1 MVRSVVRLYT
11 GRLQMKYTGFFLL
24 GVILAGAVIAATP
37 ATPAQQAMERIAGVY
52 KHRFTSGLIVP
63 GVEETEPYQAEDI
76 IEIVPYDR
84 EHVYVRVHLDFFNG
98 HSCGIYGMARFENGM
113 FVYRDPEPPI
123 IGGPPC
129 VLKVGEENGKLTLT
143 DRPVSGG
150 GRTCEAYCG
159 VRGSLNYENGMD
171 QRRPIRY
178 LERLKASRQYKEAA
192 DIVR

>member
-1 MVRSVVRLYT
+1 
-11 GRLQMKYTGFFLL
+11 MKYTGFLLL
-24 GVILAGAVIAATP
+24 GVILAGAATATAP
-37 ATPAQQAMERIAGVY
+37 ATPAQQAMERITGVY

-63 GVEETEPYQAEDI
+63 DSEEIETYEAENI

-98 HSCGIYGMARFENGM
+98 HSCGIYGMARFEDGM

-129 VLKVGEENGKLTLT
+129 VLTIGENNGKLTLT
-143 DRPVSGG
+143 DRPAVDS

-159 VRGSLNYENGMD
+159 LRGSLNDEIGMD
-171 QRRPIRY
+171 RRRPIRY
-178 LERLKASRQYKEAA
+178 LERLKASRQYTEAA
-192 DIVR
+192 AALRQAVSD

>member
-1 MVRSVVRLYT
+1 
-11 GRLQMKYTGFFLL
+11 MKYTGFFLV

-37 ATPAQQAMERIAGVY
+37 ATPARQAMERLAGVY
-52 KHRFTSGLIVP
+52 KHRFTSGLIIP
-63 GVEETEPYQAEDI
+63 GSEETESYQAENI

-129 VLKVGEENGKLTLT
+129 VLKVGEVAGQLTLT
-143 DRPVSGG
+143 DRPVADS

-159 VRGSLNYENGMD
+159 VRGSLNYEIGMD

-178 LERLKASRQYKEAA
+178 LERLKASRQYREARNA
-192 DIVR
+192 LHPAPSVNLEQGELQ